1 MLRIGFAFNQK
12 PLDDASA
19 GEDEPPSSEP
29 PSGASRVTADRH
41 AEWDDASTIDAVE
54 AALRR
59 AGEVIR
65 LEADESFPEA
75 LRHTRPD
82 IVFNMAEGLNGA
94 SREAQVPAI
103 CEFFGIPYTASDPT
117 TLCLAHDKAR
127 AKEVLLAHGVPT
139 PSWSVAT
146 SSAAIPPEIG
156 SAPWLVKPVHE
167 GSSMGIP
174 ERALCHTMD
183 DVVRRVDEIAA
194 VYAQPALIEEFLKGR
209 EFTVGV
215 LGNGA
220 AAHILPP
227 VEIRFDALP
236 KGAAPLYGYEAK
248 WLWDTAENPLD
259 IFTCPAEIDVELGR
273 RIQDVVLQAYH
284 ALGCR
289 DWARVDV
296 RLDSSGAPNIIE
308 LNPLPGVLP
317 DPRQNSCLP
326 KAALAA
332 GIEYDTL
339 ILRVLRHA
347 LARYSIAVPES
358 IA

>member
-12 PLDDASA
+12 PLEDASTGTDG
-19 GEDEPPSSEP
+19 GED
-29 PSGASRVTADRH
+29 RY
-41 AEWDDASTIDAVE
+41 AEWDDAATIDAVA
-54 AALRR
+54 AALGR
-59 AGEVIR
+59 AGAVIR
-65 LEADESFPEA
+65 LEANHSFPEA
-75 LRHTRPD
+75 LRLARPD
-82 IVFNMAEGLNGA
+82 IVFNIAEGLNGP

-103 CEFFGIPYTASDPT
+103 CEFFGIPYSASDAT
-117 TLCLAHDKAR
+117 TLCIAHDKAR

-139 PSWSVAT
+139 ASWSVAA
-146 SSAAIPPEIG
+146 SSAAIPGEIG
-156 SAPWLVKPVHE
+156 SAPWIVKPVHE
-167 GSSMGIP
+167 GSSLGITQSAFCASFD
-174 ERALCHTMD
+174 EVA
-183 DVVRRVDEIAA
+183 RRVDEIAA
-194 VYAQPALIEEFLKGR
+194 TYNQRALIEEFLPGR

-220 AAHILPP
+220 YAQVLPP

-236 KGAAPLYGYEAK
+236 NGAAALYGYEAK
-248 WLWDTAENPLD
+248 WIWDTAEHPLS
-259 IFTCPAEIDVELGR
+259 IFTCPAELSAELGR
-273 RIQDVVLQAYH
+273 RIQSVVLRAYN

-296 RLDSSGAPNIIE
+296 RLDARGEPNIIE

-326 KAALAA
+326 KAARAA
-332 GIEYDTL
+332 GIEYDDL

-347 LARYSIAVPES
+347 LERYRIEVPES